1 MKQVRNETLHQF
13 ITSNILF
20 WKTYND
26 SNEIRVDKNL
36 KIELMMLYLLMHKE
50 DVLRADIDF
59 SIVELIENQNY
70 TLQENGISFEE
81 QEISLDDLYRFVG
94 RIEKYRVEKK
104 KRIEGRDTNPKQL
117 LQETRKILKSE
128 TNHPLFR
135 LILEKQV
142 EINKMNVTKTIFSL
156 IEGKEPSA
164 FPLEASAFPLKDI
177 LLIYS
182 LISLYPISCYDKEER
197 IKKEYL
203 LLPTENLQIRNF
215 VFSDDLLQRYLIEK
229 KALEDQLLN
238 LERKKEEV
246 VLRGKQITKRGME
259 FCNNVE
265 KKKEEIRLLEQQIK
279 ERASASDVLNPA
291 LLSALWT
298 SLINGTFDPST
309 QGERSLFTLYTI
321 KENKIENWIIIS
333 LKRLASFINNEETLK
348 QFDSKGLKKEIN
360 EETT

>member
-104 KRIEGRDTNPKQL
+104 KRIEGKDTNLKQL

-156 IEGKEPSA
+156 IEGKE
-164 FPLEASAFPLKDI
+164 ASAFPLKDI

-203 LLPTENLQIRNF
+203 LLPIDNLQIRKF

-229 KALEDQLLN
+229 KAREDQLLN

-259 FCNNVE
+259 FYDNVE